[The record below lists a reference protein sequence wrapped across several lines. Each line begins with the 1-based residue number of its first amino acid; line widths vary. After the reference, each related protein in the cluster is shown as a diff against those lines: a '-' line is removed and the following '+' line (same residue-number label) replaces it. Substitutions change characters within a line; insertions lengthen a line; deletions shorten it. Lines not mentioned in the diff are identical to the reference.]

1 MRGFFLF
8 GLLFGFIL
16 SKVGATSHDAIAEMF
31 LLQDLHLMIVIGVAI
46 LVAGVGLRLM
56 KGCGVK
62 SCQGAAL
69 QINAKPRTSGNLWGG
84 LLFGAGWAL
93 AGACPGTALAQL
105 GEGKLVALFTLLGI
119 FIGTELYRRQTTKTP
134 ARAS

>member
-1 MRGFFLF
+1 MKGFFLF

-31 LLQDLHLMIVIGVAI
+31 LLHDLHLMIVISVAI
-46 LVAGVGLRLM
+46 LVAGVGFRLM
-56 KGCGVK
+56 KSWEVK
-62 SCQGAAL
+62 SADGAKL
-69 QINAKPRTSGNLWGG
+69 QLAAKPRNSGNLWGG

-119 FIGTELYRRQTTKTP
+119 FIGTEIYRRQTIP
-134 ARAS
+134 ARS